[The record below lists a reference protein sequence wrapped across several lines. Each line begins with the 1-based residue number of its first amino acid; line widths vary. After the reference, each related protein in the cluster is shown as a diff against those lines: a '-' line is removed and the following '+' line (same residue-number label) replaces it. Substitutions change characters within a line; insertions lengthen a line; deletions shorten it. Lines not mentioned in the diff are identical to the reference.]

1 MTEEKFSPQES
12 LFLIQSMIDK
22 TKQNLRENSFYFLLW
37 GWLVFAGALLHFSLM
52 KFTDFRQPYLAWNLM
67 WIGAVVS
74 IIKGIKEGRSEA
86 IKTYVGDTMKYFG
99 ISMGIIYAGLIFIF
113 ARFDLWLYAF
123 PIYILVYAMTCFF
136 MGSIMQ
142 FPFLKWAGLSC
153 LVIMVASAFI
163 DYEWQLLLMALAVLI
178 SYIIPGHLLSIK
190 DKQAKKEL
198 KELNV

>member
-12 LFLIQSMIDK
+12 LLLIQSMIDK

-37 GWLVFAGALLHFSLM
+37 GWLVFTGALLHFSLM
-52 KFTDFRQPYLAWNLM
+52 KFTSFRQPYLAWNLM
-67 WIGAVVS
+67 WIGAIVS
-74 IIKGIKEGRSEA
+74 IVKGIREGNSEVV
-86 IKTYVGDTMKYFG
+86 KTYIGETMKYFG

-123 PIYILVYAMTCFF
+123 PVYILVYAMTCFF

-142 FPFLKWAGLSC
+142 FSFLKWAGLSC
-153 LVIMVASAFI
+153 VIIMVISVFI

-178 SYIIPGHLLSIK
+178 SYIIPGHMLS
-190 DKQAKKEL
+190 AKNKNEL
-198 KELNV
+198 KKVNV